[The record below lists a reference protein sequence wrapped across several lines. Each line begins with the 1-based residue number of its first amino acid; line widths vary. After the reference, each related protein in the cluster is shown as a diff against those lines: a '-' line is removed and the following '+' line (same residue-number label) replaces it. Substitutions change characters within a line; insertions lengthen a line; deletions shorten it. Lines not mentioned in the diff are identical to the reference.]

1 MKDCWVNKWL
11 KCSSFSLNVLCWS
24 SGNSNKSGSGSWEC
38 LVHPESHQ
46 FKHFLRKQLTCLGK
60 WKENLA
66 ISYMLCVFHKAN
78 KCNVWPCLDSDLT
91 KPSVKIF
98 IRQVGKSELWLDIWW
113 YWSIIIMRYDKGIT
127 IMLGKKNPY
136 LLGKHTDMLVGEMIW
151 SLGFLQVNI
160 K

>member
-1 MKDCWVNKWL
+1 MH
-11 KCSSFSLNVLCWS
+11 SI
-24 SGNSNKSGSGSWEC
+24 
-38 LVHPESHQ
+38 
-46 FKHFLRKQLTCLGK
+46 LRKQLTCLGK

-66 ISYMLCVFHKAN
+66 ISYTDMCLSQAKQMH
-78 KCNVWPCLDSDLT
+78 VWPCLDSDLS

-113 YWSIIIMRYDKGIT
+113 YWSIIIMRYYKVIT